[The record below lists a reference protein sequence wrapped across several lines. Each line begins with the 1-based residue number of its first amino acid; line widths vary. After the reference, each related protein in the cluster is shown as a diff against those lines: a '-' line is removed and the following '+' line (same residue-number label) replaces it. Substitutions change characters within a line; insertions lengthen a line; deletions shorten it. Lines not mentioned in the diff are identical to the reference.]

1 MEKKMYK
8 KILEEKIKD
17 ILSDYYIVADE
28 NKKLSKQIYL
38 LQQKV
43 KKLKNKEIEPECLKT
58 NAKTVKQN

>member
-1 MEKKMYK
+1 MYK